1 MGYREII
8 EEDDFN
14 RITEQNIK
22 FLDEISQKMKQGDIS
37 IFAGAGLSIA
47 SGYVDWKKL
56 LEPISKQLR
65 LNPNIDLTEIAQY
78 YEDKFGRQG
87 LNSLVFNEFDKIPK
101 NNENINWLSKMPIS
115 EYWTT
120 NYDHVIEQAI
130 KKQGKSYQKLVKK
143 EDFKYHKIGRE
154 VAIYKM
160 HGDKDSPDDVVLTK
174 EDYQNYDID
183 RGIFTRMLSVELIRK
198 SFVFIGFSFND
209 PNLERIL
216 SIAKQTLQGKAPQTH
231 YCFMRKVQL
240 IDYLNEHNRLEI
252 QNIEKYIRDNN
263 YQILRCNS
271 MVKYGIQ
278 TILINDYDEITLMLK
293 HLYNKYITN
302 NVFISG
308 GINPANLSDYGTFK
322 MVNDTNLNLNS
333 AESFLTM
340 LGRDLVDKGFGA
352 GVGNYVL
359 AGVLQSNKNR
369 LNGEVI
375 NDDIHISSMM
385 SVMDLEK
392 KNRIRRKMIEQCSSS
407 IIVFGYGK
415 KDSGTYQEYHIAKDD
430 NKYII
435 PVKKTGFA
443 AKEIYNGLPKKEKQ
457 ELLFLEKENEISVVI
472 KEIVNLL
479 ILHKKRTEI
488 ELKEKIYSGIAL
500 SGIKV
505 FISYHYESDNA
516 IAKEIADIVNSE
528 KTNIFTVIEEQK
540 KSNNSK
546 EIKKWVDEEILKTKF
561 TILLISKDTFQ
572 REYVSYEIKKSK
584 ENRNTFI
591 PILIDNEKNIGLEQK
606 TNQVKELLNVINCEP
621 TRFWYR
627 DEGGKNIVRWLNDAL
642 HVSEKV

>member
-1 MGYREII
+1 MENKLDINKISADVITDLAKTNGH
-8 EEDDFN
+8 DFC
-14 RITEQNIK
+14 RYLSGT
-22 FLDEISQKMKQGDIS
+22 S
-37 IFAGAGLSIA
+37 IFRRKEL
-47 SGYVDWKKL
+47 
-56 LEPISKQLR
+56 
-65 LNPNIDLTEIAQY
+65 
-78 YEDKFGRQG
+78 
-87 LNSLVFNEFDKIPK
+87 
-101 NNENINWLSKMPIS
+101 NENG
-115 EYWTT
+115 
-120 NYDHVIEQAI
+120 V
-130 KKQGKSYQKLVKK
+130 
-143 EDFKYHKIGRE
+143 RE

-240 IDYLNEHNRLEI
+240 IDYLNEHNRLE
-252 QNIEKYIRDNN
+252 
-263 YQILRCNS
+263 
-271 MVKYGIQ
+271 
-278 TILINDYDEITLMLK
+278 
-293 HLYNKYITN
+293 
-302 NVFISG
+302 
-308 GINPANLSDYGTFK
+308 
-322 MVNDTNLNLNS
+322 
-333 AESFLTM
+333 
-340 LGRDLVDKGFGA
+340 
-352 GVGNYVL
+352 
-359 AGVLQSNKNR
+359 
-369 LNGEVI
+369 
-375 NDDIHISSMM
+375 
-385 SVMDLEK
+385 MDLEK

>member
-1 MGYREII
+1 ME
-8 EEDDFN
+8 
-14 RITEQNIK
+14 
-22 FLDEISQKMKQGDIS
+22 
-37 IFAGAGLSIA
+37 
-47 SGYVDWKKL
+47 KL

-340 LGRDLVDKGFGA
+340 LGRDLVDNGFHIYTGFGA

>member
-1 MGYREII
+1 M
-8 EEDDFN
+8 
-14 RITEQNIK
+14 
-22 FLDEISQKMKQGDIS
+22 
-37 IFAGAGLSIA
+37 
-47 SGYVDWKKL
+47 
-56 LEPISKQLR
+56 R

-340 LGRDLVDKGFGA
+340 LGRDLVDNGFHIYTGFGA

>member
-1 MGYREII
+1 MFCESKKYYIGFEIFWKRSRNMGYREII

-340 LGRDLVDKGFGA
+340 LGRDLVDNGFHIYTGFGA

-415 KDSGTYQEYHIAKDD
+415 KDSGTY
-430 NKYII
+430 
-435 PVKKTGFA
+435 
-443 AKEIYNGLPKKEKQ
+443 
-457 ELLFLEKENEISVVI
+457 
-472 KEIVNLL
+472 
-479 ILHKKRTEI
+479 
-488 ELKEKIYSGIAL
+488 
-500 SGIKV
+500 
-505 FISYHYESDNA
+505 
-516 IAKEIADIVNSE
+516 
-528 KTNIFTVIEEQK
+528 
-540 KSNNSK
+540 
-546 EIKKWVDEEILKTKF
+546 
-561 TILLISKDTFQ
+561 
-572 REYVSYEIKKSK
+572 
-584 ENRNTFI
+584 
-591 PILIDNEKNIGLEQK
+591 
-606 TNQVKELLNVINCEP
+606 
-621 TRFWYR
+621 
-627 DEGGKNIVRWLNDAL
+627 
-642 HVSEKV
+642 

>member
-1 MGYREII
+1 M
-8 EEDDFN
+8 
-14 RITEQNIK
+14 
-22 FLDEISQKMKQGDIS
+22 
-37 IFAGAGLSIA
+37 SIA

-340 LGRDLVDKGFGA
+340 LGRDLVDNGFHIYTGFGA

>member
-1 MGYREII
+1 MFCESKKYYIGFEIFWKRSRNMGYREII

-340 LGRDLVDKGFGA
+340 LGRDLVDNGFHIYTGFGA

-479 ILHKKRTEI
+479 I
-488 ELKEKIYSGIAL
+488 
-500 SGIKV
+500 
-505 FISYHYESDNA
+505 FI
-516 IAKEIADIVNSE
+516 
-528 KTNIFTVIEEQK
+528 
-540 KSNNSK
+540 
-546 EIKKWVDEEILKTKF
+546 
-561 TILLISKDTFQ
+561 
-572 REYVSYEIKKSK
+572 
-584 ENRNTFI
+584 
-591 PILIDNEKNIGLEQK
+591 EKN
-606 TNQVKELLNVINCEP
+606 
-621 TRFWYR
+621 RR
-627 DEGGKNIVRWLNDAL
+627 
-642 HVSEKV
+642 

>member
-340 LGRDLVDKGFGA
+340 LGRDLVDNGFHIYTGFGA

-392 KNRIRRKMIEQCSSS
+392 KNRMRLLEYCQKKRDD
-407 IIVFGYGK
+407 
-415 KDSGTYQEYHIAKDD
+415 KDSQGELRTYQLYKKFFKNVQSFLLDEKLEVVDMTTLWIPIEESAEEGKLIGEKVDICELYAEMYESQRESFISQNDD
-430 NKYII
+430 NSRNDFIEKIDGQKLKQNFSLKVTNVARTAHEGKINSI
-435 PVKKTGFA
+435 PTSLRNKTTEWVKKKLEDIADYIEDYSYKNNTFPVGF
-443 AKEIYNGLPKKEKQ
+443 ENNLLIQLYSEVVDLYMQNPKS
-457 ELLFLEKENEISVVI
+457 EISV
-472 KEIVNLL
+472 KQYETYKKFARIVNQ
-479 ILHKKRTEI
+479 
-488 ELKEKIYSGIAL
+488 SV
-500 SGIKV
+500 S
-505 FISYHYESDNA
+505 
-516 IAKEIADIVNSE
+516 
-528 KTNIFTVIEEQK
+528 
-540 KSNNSK
+540 SK
-546 EIKKWVDEEILKTKF
+546 GE
-561 TILLISKDTFQ
+561 
-572 REYVSYEIKKSK
+572 
-584 ENRNTFI
+584 
-591 PILIDNEKNIGLEQK
+591 
-606 TNQVKELLNVINCEP
+606 
-621 TRFWYR
+621 
-627 DEGGKNIVRWLNDAL
+627 
-642 HVSEKV
+642 